1 MQDER
6 TCEPSPAEASRS
18 EAVVMLMLL
27 HAGHWWPWSMAEISQ
42 ELGSELLAADAVAG
56 LHAAG
61 LVHRF
66 GEFVLPTRAATRMQQ
81 LEDVLAAPGSSLDP
95 GVSRT

>member
-6 TCEPSPAEASRS
+6 TCEPTLTEASRS

-27 HAGHWWPWSMAEISQ
+27 HGGHWWPWSMGEVAQ
-42 ELGSELLAADAVAG
+42 ELGDQALAVEAVAG

-66 GEFVLPTRAATRMQQ
+66 GEFVLPTRPATRMRQ
-81 LEDVLAAPGSSLDP
+81 LEDALLTPEPKTESGPGP
-95 GVSRT
+95 T